1 MTVYAV
7 AFPKGGTTKTTTAAD
22 LTAYLVARGRRV
34 LAIDLDEQGTL
45 SAWLGFTDAT
55 EINGTTAGVLTG
67 CVEVLDAATPAPSVP
82 GADMLVGT
90 HDLGQVDYSQ
100 VPDLVTSLRDALPG
114 VTGRYDDVVIDAPPA
129 LSGLTLAALAA
140 ADKVVAPVACEGQ
153 AVHQLERFREVISY
167 HIARRVRKGQRIHSI
182 IPTRYDGR
190 RILDREVVLGLRN
203 TYGEEILV
211 TDPIRESQ
219 AVKESYVSQLPVS
232 LYDAS
237 SNPAQDYAR
246 AFRRIV
252 EED

>member
-1 MTVYAV
+1 MIYAV
-7 AFPKGGTTKTTTAAD
+7 AFPKGGTTKTTTAAE
-22 LTAYLVARGRRV
+22 LTAYLAGLHRRV

-45 SAWLGFTDAT
+45 SSWLGFSADT
-55 EINGTTAGVLTG
+55 EINGTTAGVITG
-67 CVEVLDAATPAPSVP
+67 CAEVLDAATPAPSVV
-82 GADMLVGT
+82 GARMLVGT
-90 HDLGQVDYSQ
+90 PDLGGVDYTQ
-100 VPDLVTSLRDALPG
+100 VPDLVTSLRDALPA
-114 VTGRYDDVVIDAPPA
+114 VAQRFDDVVIDAPPA
-129 LSGLTLAALAA
+129 MSGLTLAALAA

-153 AVHQLERFREVISY
+153 AVHQLERFRETISY

-190 RILDREVVLGLRN
+190 RLLDRDVVLGLKN
-203 TYGEEILV
+203 TYGDQILV

-219 AVKESYVSQLPVS
+219 AVKESYVAQLPVG